1 MNPCLHIC
9 WLPVLF
15 ISYFLLESLLLM
27 LSGVIIMSK
36 TINMNM
42 QKFLSVLGLLFVH
55 FTGIDV

>member
-1 MNPCLHIC
+1 
-9 WLPVLF
+9 
-15 ISYFLLESLLLM
+15 M

-42 QKFLSVLGLLFVH
+42 QKFLSMLGLVFVH